1 MCDVHR
7 QFFFEIY
14 IYRENYSGIDWN
26 IMVKQ
31 IGYT

>member
-1 MCDVHR
+1 MCIDSS
-7 QFFFEIY
+7 FFEIY

-31 IGYT
+31 IGYS